1 MFIADSIVSKN
12 SLDFNL
18 QDIIENQTNSQ
29 ESIGDKIK
37 EEIME
42 TDSFENRSFSDI
54 AIDDPIEKQL
64 NDL

>member
-1 MFIADSIVSKN
+1 MSKN

-29 ESIGDKIK
+29 ESVGDKIK